1 MSISEEIL
9 TIANKIANEG
19 KKPTIALIKKKLT
32 SSVPLPTIISTL
44 RVWQHEPDF
53 TSIKTNEPTE
63 IQSEEKNKETTEV
76 LALIDIA
83 LAPIKQELA
92 LLKQEINTL
101 KKSKI

>member
-1 MSISEEIL
+1 MSIPEEIL

-32 SSVPLPTIISTL
+32 SNVPLPTIISTL

-53 TSIKTNEPTE
+53 TSIVTNEPTE
-63 IQSEEKNKETTEV
+63 KQEKDEEKPEV

-92 LLKQEINTL
+92 LLRQEINTL
-101 KKSKI
+101 KKSKS